1 MCHWV
6 GMCVPTSSSVKTGVE
21 IERALALPPSQVI
34 VGWSPPAKSAGGS
47 RSDYNSLPVVVGR
60 RRLKEGALRAL
71 PKACQGAW
79 RFADEKFLNF
89 KVATSKRNAIQ

>member
-34 VGWSPPAKSAGGS
+34 VGWSPPAKVPGARDPITT
-47 RSDYNSLPVVVGR
+47 RSL
-60 RRLKEGALRAL
+60 RLIGAAVPRYY
-71 PKACQGAW
+71 
-79 RFADEKFLNF
+79 
-89 KVATSKRNAIQ
+89 

>member
-6 GMCVPTSSSVKTGVE
+6 GVCVPTSSSVKTGVG

-34 VGWSPPAKSAGGS
+34 IGWSPQLMVPGV
-47 RSDYNSLPVVVGR
+47 RDPDYNSLPVVVGR

-89 KVATSKRNAIQ
+89 KVATSKRNASQ